1 MNMKL
6 CHRVLSLVEN
16 EKKIVKVHG
25 RYLKVV
31 FLIFKLYSFNYFDNK
46 NIRNDLFVLKESH
59 KNMYEFNNFTI
70 IILL

>member
-1 MNMKL
+1 M
-6 CHRVLSLVEN
+6 
-16 EKKIVKVHG
+16 KKIVKVHG

-46 NIRNDLFVLKESH
+46 NIRKDLFVLKESH